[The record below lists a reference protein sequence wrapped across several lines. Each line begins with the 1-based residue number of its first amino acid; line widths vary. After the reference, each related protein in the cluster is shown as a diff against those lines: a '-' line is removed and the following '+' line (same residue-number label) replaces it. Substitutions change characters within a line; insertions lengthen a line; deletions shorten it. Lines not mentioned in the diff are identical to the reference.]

1 MVGSLSSLGLGSG
14 LDLQNILDQL
24 KEADRYPIRRKES
37 SQVEYKDK
45 IEKLDSVQAKLLQG
59 KEDALNLSLQSTY
72 MGRSTSLSDTSVL
85 TANTLEGVETGSY
98 YIKVNSLA
106 QKSSW
111 KADTG
116 LASKDAM
123 VNDTG
128 GDLTFSYSVN
138 GQGTSLNVASG
149 TSLSSLAS
157 LINSDENNPGA
168 TASVI
173 KDGSGENSYKLLL
186 ESDSMGEEG
195 RINITEQLTSYNI
208 SEETG
213 SASVLDAEIE
223 VGGVSYQ
230 RASNSID
237 DIISG
242 TTINLQSTGETT
254 LSVVADKQSVKDEIK
269 SFVTNLK
276 DIISEI
282 NKHSSYDVEA
292 EEQGALYDV
301 TSIRSFK
308 SQLVNDVM
316 RPYEGSG
323 DITSMVDLGLEYT
336 RDGGITLDE
345 DVLNNA
351 VETNFEA
358 VKEFMLGNS
367 ENETEGWADS
377 VNERLR
383 SATSSVDGIVKLERN
398 SAKDTLDRLAKQITN
413 DQQRLD
419 KKYDIM
425 AKQFAQLDS
434 YMNEM
439 NSMSSYLTQH
449 FNALDSSK
457 DN

>member
-1 MVGSLSSLGLGSG
+1 
-14 LDLQNILDQL
+14 
-24 KEADRYPIRRKES
+24 
-37 SQVEYKDK
+37 
-45 IEKLDSVQAKLLQG
+45 
-59 KEDALNLSLQSTY
+59 
-72 MGRSTSLSDTSVL
+72 
-85 TANTLEGVETGSY
+85 
-98 YIKVNSLA
+98 
-106 QKSSW
+106 
-111 KADTG
+111 
-116 LASKDAM
+116 
-123 VNDTG
+123 
-128 GDLTFSYSVN
+128 
-138 GQGTSLNVASG
+138 
-149 TSLSSLAS
+149 
-157 LINSDENNPGA
+157 
-168 TASVI
+168 
-173 KDGSGENSYKLLL
+173 
-186 ESDSMGEEG
+186 MGEEG